1 MSINKVMK
9 HFLDTMRSLCVGLKK
24 KSPRPIPNVYN
35 VKGPNKKKKKLRE
48 QNIYIYK
55 KNHKKKKPFCKST
68 MIPLTSNTELLMT
81 PRVLFFPGN
90 LIIHINVSLSF
101 VIFVIQ

>member
-1 MSINKVMK
+1 MK

-48 QNIYIYK
+48 QNIYI
-55 KNHKKKKPFCKST
+55 
-68 MIPLTSNTELLMT
+68 
-81 PRVLFFPGN
+81 
-90 LIIHINVSLSF
+90 
-101 VIFVIQ
+101 

>member
-1 MSINKVMK
+1 
-9 HFLDTMRSLCVGLKK
+9 MRSPCVGLKN

-35 VKGPNKKKKKLRE
+35 VKGPNKKKKKIKGTKY
-48 QNIYIYK
+48 IYI
-55 KNHKKKKPFCKST
+55 KNHKKKPFCKST

-81 PRVLFFPGN
+81 PRVLFFPGI
-90 LIIHINVSLSF
+90 LIIHTNVSLSF

>member
-1 MSINKVMK
+1 MMK

-35 VKGPNKKKKKLRE
+35 VKGPNKKKKKLSE
-48 QNIYIYK
+48 QNIYIK
-55 KNHKKKKPFCKST
+55 KIIKKKPFCKST